1 MFVFQNSD
9 FSILLICDNERQRE
23 ELVQLLEETYQNVY
37 VATND
42 KEALSHFKIFPIDLV
57 IKYVRKY
64 KDGDLNIVWELRK
77 INTEIPIFSIYALPK
92 IEFFNKNVELGIDR
106 IFPTPINKDMLIRA
120 LQQFCNNKTTQSLL
134 LDQIKLLDDYK
145 EAIDRSF
152 LVSKTDINGVIIDVN
167 ENFCQVSGYSK
178 SELLGQPHNLVRHP
192 ETKNEVFEDMW
203 KTILNQ
209 EIWRGRIK
217 NLTKEGAEYV
227 VESVIAPIVGSD
239 GEIKEFI
246 AIRQDVTKFIK
257 VGRKVIEQEKEKKEM
272 EKEHYRMMNK
282 TKDDFLVVFTHELKT
297 PLNAIINFSNS
308 AAKRIEKIDSPR
320 KNALIEMMQVIKSN
334 GNDML
339 QTINNI
345 LDLSRLKSD
354 RLEYKSDRFILQD
367 IFDDLMSRFSA
378 LIQENEVN
386 IDMRSD
392 NFDIELVLD
401 KYRTTQIISNIL
413 SNSIKYSHKEVLIFA
428 DIVEERVILTIED
441 NGPGIENKDK
451 IFELYEQEDDGGI
464 KRASKGTGIGLH
476 FVKLLCEGMNIDLK
490 LEDSQKLGGTKF
502 SFGFKII
509 ESEKQRIAHEENIS
523 C

>member
-1 MFVFQNSD
+1 MFVFQNSE
-9 FSILLICDNERQRE
+9 FSILLICDDQRQRE
-23 ELVQLLEETYQNVY
+23 ELVLLLEETYQNVY
-37 VATND
+37 VATDD
-42 KEALSHFKIFPIDLV
+42 KEALNNFKRFPVDLV
-57 IKYVRKY
+57 IKYIRKY
-64 KDGDLNIVWELRK
+64 KEGDLDIVQELRK
-77 INTEIPIFSIYALPK
+77 INTEIPVFAIYALPK

-106 IFPTPINKDMLIRA
+106 VFPTPINKDMLIRA
-120 LQQFCNNKTTQSLL
+120 LQQFCNNKTTQSML
-134 LDQIKLLDDYK
+134 LDQIKMLDDYK

-152 LVSKTDINGVIIDVN
+152 LVSKTDVNGIIIDVN
-167 ENFCQVSGYSK
+167 ENFCKVSGFTK
-178 SELLGQPHNLVRHP
+178 SELLGQPHNIVRHP
-192 ETKNEVFEDMW
+192 EVKNKVFEEMW

-217 NLTKEGAEYV
+217 NLAKDGSEYV
-227 VESVIAPIVGSD
+227 VESVISPIVGSN

-320 KNALIEMMQVIKSN
+320 KNSLIEMMQIIKSN

-345 LDLSRLKSD
+345 LDLSRLKSN
-354 RLEYKSDRFILQD
+354 RLEYKEDRFTLND

-378 LIQENEVN
+378 LIEEDEAN
-386 IDMRSD
+386 IEIRPDYL
-392 NFDIELVLD
+392 DIELVLD

-413 SNSIKYSHKEVLIFA
+413 SNSIKYSHKKVSVFA
-428 DIVEERVILTIED
+428 DIVGDRLVLTIED
-441 NGPGIENKDK
+441 NGPGIENKEK

-464 KRASKGTGIGLH
+464 KRASKGTGVGLH
-476 FVKLLCEGMNIDLK
+476 FVKLLCKGMNIDLK
-490 LEDSQKLGGTKF
+490 LEDSQKLGGAKF
-502 SFGFKII
+502 SFGFEIV